1 MAQKKIGSAALS
13 LAAKRGA
20 VEPGHPQLSIARQC
34 TLLGL
39 SRASY
44 YRGEPLVQD
53 PADTLRLMRLIDE
66 EYTRHPFYGS
76 RKTTSWLRRQGYAVN
91 RKRVRRLMRRM
102 GLQLFISYFGWGA
115 VLTEGSTSEC

>member
-1 MAQKKIGSAALS
+1 M
-13 LAAKRGA
+13 
-20 VEPGHPQLSIARQC
+20 SIARQC

-44 YRGEPLVQD
+44 YRGEPLAQD

-66 EYTRHPFYGS
+66 EYTRHPFYGG
-76 RKTTSWLRRQGYAVN
+76 RKMTSWLRRQGYAVN

-102 GLQLFISYFGWGA
+102 GLQSVAPKPCTSRPAPAHPVCRGQSETGRN
-115 VLTEGSTSEC
+115 LTI